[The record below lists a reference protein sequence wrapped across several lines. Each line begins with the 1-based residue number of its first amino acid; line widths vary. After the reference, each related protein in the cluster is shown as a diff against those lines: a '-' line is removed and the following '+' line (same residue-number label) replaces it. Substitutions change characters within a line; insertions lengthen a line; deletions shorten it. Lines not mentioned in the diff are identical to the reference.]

1 LNKYKAILEEA
12 RKDFGINDDFKI
24 IMKKMKVKAAS
35 ISFKTRVIRIN
46 KELDCDPEFINYLI
60 YHELAHYKLG
70 TKLHSKEFYELLGSK
85 LGEEKVKILEKKILR
100 KMLEINHISRYFD

>member
-1 LNKYKAILEEA
+1 MSKYKAILEEA
-12 RKDFGINDDFKI
+12 RRDFGINDDFKI

-46 KELDCDPEFINYLI
+46 KELDCDPEFIDYLI

-70 TKLHSKEFYELLGSK
+70 TKLHNKEFYELLNSR
-85 LGEEKVKILEKKILR
+85 LEEKNVKNIEKRILR
-100 KMLEINHISRYFD
+100 KMLEINHVSRYFD

>member
-35 ISFKTRVIRIN
+35 ISFKTRIIRIN
-46 KELDCDPEFINYLI
+46 KELDCDQEFINYLI
-60 YHELAHYKLG
+60 YHELAHFKLG
-70 TKLHSKEFYELLGSK
+70 TELHSKEFLKLLNSK
-85 LGEEKVKILEKKILR
+85 LGEEKVKILEK
-100 KMLEINHISRYFD
+100 RYSERC